1 MDLNVNIFSITLIF
15 SGFLVAFLSVIIA
28 LKMDGGTKWLAVT
41 MICRSIWGVFYGF
54 ELASKDLNTILFYIK
69 IQYLGISFLAA
80 SWLIFSFKYTE
91 IDLTTQKTVVF
102 FTLLIPVI
110 TYTLVVTNDYHHLIY
125 ESYELVTFGTITGL
139 KAKVGL
145 WYFVHV
151 IYSYL
156 AFGLGNFIIWKR
168 FRYSGQTFKTQ
179 TQLLFIAG
187 LFPIGFNALYQF
199 GIYSPLE
206 IIDLTPYAFLFTY
219 LIIGI
224 AILRYHLFSIKPIA
238 KDIIF
243 NAITKGVLV
252 LDRKHNIVDFNPAIH
267 IFFDDQES
275 ISIGVN
281 AKMTFRLYPEL
292 LNILDDLTK
301 QELNISSG
309 HGDDQRVVKV
319 AIIPLEEKR
328 STQKGTIILFEEI
341 TEEVKTKELLI
352 AQKNELEQLNNLKDK
367 YFGIISHDLKGPIF
381 GIKALIHHTQTG
393 LISNEEFIELL
404 PEMSKNIDNV
414 SQLLESLL
422 TWTSLQF
429 RGEQVILESFDVR
442 IAMIRQQQLLNQM
455 ANEKNIS
462 ILVDVPESE
471 FNILADKNMVDL
483 ILRNL
488 VNNAVKFSKPS
499 SEIKLSAEI
508 TEGYTKICVE
518 DSGKGISS
526 EDIKKIT
533 DGISFSTRGYNNE
546 NGTGLGLILVREYTK
561 KNFGKLHVES
571 IINVGSKF
579 YIYLQSAV

>member
-1 MDLNVNIFSITLIF
+1 
-15 SGFLVAFLSVIIA
+15 
-28 LKMDGGTKWLAVT
+28 
-41 MICRSIWGVFYGF
+41 
-54 ELASKDLNTILFYIK
+54 
-69 IQYLGISFLAA
+69 
-80 SWLIFSFKYTE
+80 
-91 IDLTTQKTVVF
+91 
-102 FTLLIPVI
+102 
-110 TYTLVVTNDYHHLIY
+110 
-125 ESYELVTFGTITGL
+125 
-139 KAKVGL
+139 
-145 WYFVHV
+145 
-151 IYSYL
+151 
-156 AFGLGNFIIWKR
+156 
-168 FRYSGQTFKTQ
+168 
-179 TQLLFIAG
+179 
-187 LFPIGFNALYQF
+187 
-199 GIYSPLE
+199 
-206 IIDLTPYAFLFTY
+206 
-219 LIIGI
+219 
-224 AILRYHLFSIKPIA
+224 
-238 KDIIF
+238 
-243 NAITKGVLV
+243 
-252 LDRKHNIVDFNPAIH
+252 
-267 IFFDDQES
+267 
-275 ISIGVN
+275 
-281 AKMTFRLYPEL
+281 MTFRPYPEL
-292 LNILDDLTK
+292 LNVLDDLTK

-546 NGTGLGLILVREYTK
+546 NGTGLDLILVREYTK